1 MAELNDTRNATMGA
15 SLERTMADTRSDA
28 GRNHQVAR
36 EDSNRR
42 QDQPQGKDGSGSGV
56 DGGGSTKHRDGKDGA
71 SR

>member
-1 MAELNDTRNATMGA
+1 MGA

-28 GRNHQVAR
+28 GRYRQVAR
-36 EDSNRR
+36 EDPNRR
-42 QDQPQGKDGSGSGV
+42 QDEPQGKDGSGSGV